1 MYLNEFDAT
10 MKLIQGKWKIMI
22 LYELYESKTVRFNE
36 LQKYIEQ
43 ISHKTLTNQLRELEQ
58 DQLIQ
63 RKIFKEVPPHVEY
76 SLTESGKSMIPV
88 LDVICNW
95 GLEHISH
102 DKIHRNNQL
111 HYIKYMDFGVERHAP
126 TKLLLKFLPMCLA
139 LLEVQ

>member
-22 LYELYESKTVRFNE
+22 LYELYESKTVRFDE
-36 LQKYIEQ
+36 LQKYIEK

-76 SLTESGKSMIPV
+76 SLTESGQSMIPV

-102 DKIHRNNQL
+102 DKIQR
-111 HYIKYMDFGVERHAP
+111 
-126 TKLLLKFLPMCLA
+126 LLCN
-139 LLEVQ
+139 EE